1 MGRPPI
7 ALATRR
13 RVESAET
20 RLRELLPSAW
30 TVNGRAINDGTAQ
43 FDLWAPNDERTS
55 IFTYVADRLEPR
67 DLDRLRIPDNG
78 DTMVVASWLSPRTR
92 ELLRDQGVSYIDL
105 TGNVDVDLESP
116 VAVLRLAGSDRDPA
130 PRPRTGPSLRGPKA
144 WALLR
149 TLVEVAPPYTAGD
162 LAGALGVDDG
172 YVSRALQ
179 VLADERLIERKPRGA
194 VTAVDWEATLR
205 RIIASYALF
214 DSNRTS
220 TWIATAGPSQLV
232 DDLVDRRAGRWAVSG
247 SLVAS
252 SVAPVAAPEI
262 AVVFTNDAERLASA
276 GRLLPATIGANVI
289 IAEPYDPI
297 VFARGTTIRGPVP
310 AVSIAQAAIDL
321 LTGPGR
327 MPQEGEALLAWMRR
341 NTAGWQTPKLSG

>member
-20 RLRELLPSAW
+20 RLRELLPVAW
-30 TVNGRAINDGTAQ
+30 KVNGRAINDGTAQ
-43 FDLWAPNDERTS
+43 FDLWAPNDEQTS
-55 IFTYVADRLEPR
+55 IYTYVADRLDPR

-105 TGNVDVDLESP
+105 TGNVDVELESP
-116 VAVLRLAGSDRDPA
+116 VAVLRLTGSDRDPA
-130 PRPRTGPSLRGPKA
+130 PRLRTGPSLRGPKA

-162 LAGALGVDDG
+162 LASALGVDDG

-179 VLADERLIERKPRGA
+179 VLADGRLIERKPRSA

-205 RIIASYALF
+205 RIISSYTLF
-214 DSNRTS
+214 GSNQTS

-262 AVVFTNDAERLASA
+262 AVVFTNDAERLATA
-276 GRLLPATIGANVI
+276 GRLLPATVGANVI
-289 IAEPYDPI
+289 VAEPYDPI
-297 VFARGTTIRGPVP
+297 VFARGTTIRGTVP
-310 AVSIAQAAIDL
+310 AVSITQAAIDL

-341 NTAGWQTPKLSG
+341 NTAGWQAPKLSG